1 MFQLVSLMISSGEF
15 HVMLTSVTNS
25 ALGYKWFSLLLYI
38 TVLYNIN
45 DIGVFKLCLFALYW
59 L

>member
-1 MFQLVSLMISSGEF
+1 MFQLVSLIISSGEF

-45 DIGVFKLCLFALYW
+45 DIGVF
-59 L
+59 